1 MKTHRILLV
10 EDDLEVGKLVQMALQ
25 ANDYGN
31 EWAHNGSQAETLIA
45 SYRSEVILLDL
56 GLPDIDGTVI
66 IQQVRQTSATPIIVI
81 SARGEESDKI
91 NALDLGADDYLIKP
105 FSVAELLAR
114 IRVALRRNRYL
125 VQQTATPVAT
135 QYSNGAL
142 RIDYDAQVVTLSG
155 TPIHLTAIEYALLA
169 EFSRNADKVLTH
181 HYLLTKIWGAE
192 STSDTSS
199 LRVAVATLRRKIE
212 AAPNAPQFI
221 QTYIGVGY
229 RLVQQPEE

>member
-1 MKTHRILLV
+1 
-10 EDDLEVGKLVQMALQ
+10 MALT

-31 EWAHNGSQAETLIA
+31 EWAHNGSQAETLIN
-45 SYRSEVILLDL
+45 SYRPEVILLDL

-66 IQQVRQTSATPIIVI
+66 IQQVREKSVTPIIVI

-105 FSVAELLAR
+105 FSVDELLAR

-125 VQQTATPVAT
+125 RQTTDQQPSAT
-135 QYSNGAL
+135 YENGPL
-142 RIDYDAQVVTLSG
+142 RINYDTRTVTLG
-155 TPIHLTAIEYALLA
+155 GEVIHLTAIEYQLLA
-169 EFSRNADKVLTH
+169 EFSHNANKVLTH
-181 HYLLTKIWGAE
+181 HYLLTKIWGEE

-212 AAPNAPQFI
+212 PTASSLHFI

-229 RLVQQPEE
+229 RLVQQ